1 MTQENIFD
9 RIVREAGPNPNPTT
23 KRTRYIPNEPELISD
38 TLRYAL
44 QNDPRTIYEIAKQM
58 RIEPDSLYKFKQ
70 GYDLRL
76 DTADKLAAA
85 LGFEL
90 KPIKRKRSKATK

>member
-1 MTQENIFD
+1 M
-9 RIVREAGPNPNPTT
+9 
-23 KRTRYIPNEPELISD
+23 K
-38 TLRYAL
+38 
-44 QNDPRTIYEIAKQM
+44 
-58 RIEPDSLYKFKQ
+58 IEPDSLYKFKQ